1 MASSPSPLN
10 RLGLPSQVAG
20 LIRAD
25 IVRGVLKPGDKLPTE
40 QELAALHG
48 VSRAVIREAIAKL
61 RHEGLVASRQGLGA
75 FVNSP
80 EAGNSLTIHPD
91 SLAEP
96 EDYRQI
102 YELRLVLEAGAAEF
116 AARNATPGDLDS
128 IRRCIDAMA
137 NVTELHGAYVETDI
151 SFHRAVAAATRNA
164 FISLFINFVDVK
176 LKESIL
182 LALKHL
188 DFQSTKA
195 ISVREHEDIFNAIRM
210 RDAAAAAAAMRTHL
224 QNSSRRLGLIP
235 KL

>member
-1 MASSPSPLN
+1 MANSPSPLN

-20 LIRAD
+20 LIRAE
-25 IVRGVLKPGDKLPTE
+25 IVRGALKPGDKLPTE

-91 SLAEP
+91 SFAEP
-96 EDYRQI
+96 EDYRQL
-102 YELRLVLEAGAAEF
+102 YELRLVLEAGAAEL
-116 AARNATPGDLDS
+116 AALNATPDDLEA

-164 FISLFINFVDVK
+164 FVSLFINFVDVK

-195 ISVREHEDIFNAIRM
+195 ISVKEHEDIFNAIRM
-210 RDAAAAAAAMRTHL
+210 RDAAAASAAMRTHL
-224 QNSSRRLGLIP
+224 QNSSGRLGLIP

>member
-1 MASSPSPLN
+1 MADAIGPRQLCSGDFENVDGQSIMNRGWPARPQRARRRPSEN
-10 RLGLPSQVAG
+10 V
-20 LIRAD
+20 
-25 IVRGVLKPGDKLPTE
+25 
-40 QELAALHG
+40 
-48 VSRAVIREAIAKL
+48 
-61 RHEGLVASRQGLGA
+61 
-75 FVNSP
+75 P

-102 YELRLVLEAGAAEF
+102 YELRLVLEAGAAEV
-116 AARNATPGDLDS
+116 AARNATPDDLEA

-151 SFHRAVAAATRNA
+151 SFHRAVATATRNA
-164 FISLFINFVDVK
+164 FVSLFINFVDVK

-210 RDAAAAAAAMRTHL
+210 RDATAAASAMRKHL